1 MCYPTGVSL
10 VSRTDLVLVQGR
22 WFVSRVPVQG
32 ANEEVGGEAA
42 GGDGGSGGGLIKQC
56 VCSPTTHPGSFRCR
70 HHQAQCECDGSENS
84 SALEGRSFNNNI
96 GNGPQA

>member
-1 MCYPTGVSL
+1 MCYPAGVSL

-70 HHQAQCECDGSENS
+70 HHHAQYVWR
-84 SALEGRSFNNNI
+84 GRITKVDSTPVCN
-96 GNGPQA
+96 